1 MQAHNL
7 CYSTLLTPSQARDMD
22 ETMYTRTPNG
32 HCFVNQTVR
41 EGILPEILTELLSAR
56 KRAKKD
62 MKAAK
67 DKLTKNV
74 MNGRQLVRTS
84 WNRHIF
90 FFYPME
96 LYIPFDTPL
105 THSIPSFQCCL
116 LFLFDYL

>member
-7 CYSTLLTPSQARDMD
+7 CYSTLLTPSQAKDMN
-22 ETMYTRTPNG
+22 ETEYTRTPNG

-67 DKLTKNV
+67 DKLTNV
-74 MNGRQLVRTS
+74 A
-84 WNRHIF
+84 
-90 FFYPME
+90 PK
-96 LYIPFDTPL
+96 
-105 THSIPSFQCCL
+105 
-116 LFLFDYL
+116 